1 MNVRLKLWVGGLA
14 SIILCACA
22 GAGVD
27 VHKEGL
33 NHESIIQA
41 GIKKGRLVDE
51 VTYVSGQPSPEQL
64 QVAAAAGI
72 KHVINLRPKAELKWD
87 EAEAVAALGMQY
99 HFIPVAGAAD
109 VNTSNAARLQLAI
122 QGLRGEPVLLHCASG
137 NRVGALVAL
146 QAGLDQPGEVEAAI
160 AKGRR
165 WGLTRLEA
173 VVRQQLMALD

>member
-1 MNVRLKLWVGGLA
+1 MNVRLRLWVGVLV
-14 SIILCACA
+14 SVISCAC
-22 GAGVD
+22 AGVD
-27 VHKEGL
+27 VHNEGL
-33 NHESIIQA
+33 NHERIIQA

-64 QVAAAAGI
+64 QAAAAAGI
-72 KHVINLRPKAELKWD
+72 KHVINLRPKAEMKWD
-87 EAEAVAALGMQY
+87 EAGAVAALGMQY

-109 VNTSNAARLQLAI
+109 VNTSNAATLQLAL
-122 QGLRGEPVLLHCASG
+122 QALRGERVLLHCASG

-146 QAGLDQPGEVEAAI
+146 QAGLDRPGEVEAAI
-160 AKGRR
+160 AKGRN